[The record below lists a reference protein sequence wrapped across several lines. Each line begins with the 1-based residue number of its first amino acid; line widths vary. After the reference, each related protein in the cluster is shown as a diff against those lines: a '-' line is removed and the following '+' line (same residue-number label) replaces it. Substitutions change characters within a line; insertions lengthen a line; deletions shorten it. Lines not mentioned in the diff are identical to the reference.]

1 MIKYLDESERWKTA
15 RTAVPNTAE
24 FKPLKEALKSKNQ
37 ATKKLLAAATA
48 ALSESVE
55 GQPASKE
62 EPIVP
67 GDLYHGTLGGAGLL
81 KTWEKTFDGSD
92 KGAKLFGLL
101 AWHYFFKHD
110 TTWLAK
116 AADTAGLGK
125 QGWKYYVETKAV
137 PAAAA
142 VEKKQAQRRRRAASR
157 GRAATA
163 KEGTEVLAEAAPAPA
178 AVEKKEGEPRRR
190 AASRGRA
197 ATAAEATELPTEAA
211 GMVLNQCVFWKT
223 KKKHGRIVGEPRRNP
238 ADFTVTQQFL
248 RFAPAMGEPV
258 EHRQG
263 WADSDNLDVVH
274 QDNCLR
280 IEPIK

>member
-92 KGAKLFGLL
+92 KAAKFFGLL

-110 TTWLAK
+110 ATWLAR
-116 AADTAGLGK
+116 AADTPGLGK

-137 PAAAA
+137 PA
-142 VEKKQAQRRRRAASR
+142 
-157 GRAATA
+157 
-163 KEGTEVLAEAAPAPA
+163 PA
-178 AVEKKEGEPRRR
+178 AVEKKAAQPRRR
-190 AASRGRA
+190 AASRGIGATAKKGTEVPAKAVPASAGVEKKAAQPRRRA
-197 ATAAEATELPTEAA
+197 ATRGISPEARRARKYP
-211 GMVLNQCVFWKT
+211 
-223 KKKHGRIVGEPRRNP
+223 PRP
-238 ADFTVTQQFL
+238 
-248 RFAPAMGEPV
+248 P
-258 EHRQG
+258 
-263 WADSDNLDVVH
+263 NLF
-274 QDNCLR
+274 
-280 IEPIK
+280 